1 MKINKNFKLW
11 LAASTDEF
19 REVLQYIYFQDG
31 FAYAS
36 NSHILVKIPAIM
48 LFDLEGDAS
57 IDIEEETKKLQGFLV
72 HSSVWKLLTT
82 FPEVQIKRE
91 GDFEPEVT
99 IEAKKAQHI
108 ISVSLVNSSSYKVPN
123 YEEAIVAKEAREPI
137 QRIGVNVDFLADL
150 TAAMGAD
157 NIKLGF
163 TTAKSKIFVEPE
175 PNLYGEL
182 GMIMPTLLTGTLDG
196 FDK

>member
-1 MKINKNFKLW
+1 MKSNKNIKLW
-11 LAASTDEF
+11 LAASTDKF

-31 FAYAS
+31 YAYAS

-123 YEEAIVAKEAREPI
+123 YEETIVAKEAREPI